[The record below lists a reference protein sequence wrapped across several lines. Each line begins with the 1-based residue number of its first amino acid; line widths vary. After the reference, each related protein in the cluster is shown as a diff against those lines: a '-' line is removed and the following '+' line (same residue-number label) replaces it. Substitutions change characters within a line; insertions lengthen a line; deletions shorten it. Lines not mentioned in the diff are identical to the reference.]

1 MSAGPS
7 TSLKPTPYAEL
18 GQVVAEGLINAI
30 NDPAAQWDVLTDE
43 EIATI
48 KKRCEELLDWFTY
61 LTADDLTDYEVVI
74 GKDYLNKRQ
83 NTPCFDPHVMRPVA
97 DRFEEL
103 GNVDFDKE
111 FNLTPEQL
119 VLAVL
124 CAAMEDNNSRNIK
137 FEVLCEAL
145 QFDKGTYHMV
155 KKFLCGDDDRN
166 KTPKDLIMQTFCTP
180 IDCCLALT
188 MAYCEVCGWP
198 FSCDWNAITYAND
211 TWTEDEQNEFDKL
224 TREEAQ
230 RQWNATKA
238 FLMDPKSSEHEPN
251 EHMKQCA
258 IIENQLKASMAT
270 ADKIHAEMQE
280 LINAMDRNALV
291 EKHDAIVKERNEAI
305 GNLIPENVLN
315 RPTLTDE
322 DLAKLEKEINDVRT
336 RMQAVKKPSEWAPPP
351 AEGLQARLLLNPG
364 ELCLA
369 RTDDSSNL
377 VVAQVL
383 AKTSPHAHIYRLKFP
398 DTGNIEDVETGDIAV
413 PTVPMYDPD
422 IKRTNYIG
430 LRVAALVK
438 STYYYSQPVWSTG
451 TIGTLPNTAH
461 NKEFLIFFD
470 DGFEEYVQAAF
481 DSCDDAAMRASII
494 MDDRTV
500 VQQFREKIKLLKIL
514 PLARQSIASNGI
526 DIDKGGVYQLIRQ
539 NPERRRFI
547 QKYFE
552 KYPDWPL
559 VRMKKPSPP
568 ERPAQAIVA
577 YDRNQDRVTAYV
589 VATDR
594 ALCVLRFPPRNC
606 AIAGANCFDYPCT
619 TPGHVHVDE
628 TIFRGSSRIHAVN
641 LEHFGNNNMSAR
653 RMAKN
658 RSQFDVV
665 QPGPCPDKLKTAT
678 TTARKSSLPVRTDG
692 GPEGDVLSFEM
703 DPQTLA
709 IRKKKEMQAF
719 YVVSYFSFLAYLDP
733 DDCSDPMKCECQ
745 QLTVSN
751 VQRLAKSFRP
761 PAGEY
766 GYSYRT
772 LLGKTITGVFEC
784 NDNCGCQQKRCYNRV
799 VQQPIRYPIQ
809 IYKTAQSGWGVRAL
823 CDIPAGAF
831 IANYVG
837 ALLTDSL
844 ADALQG
850 EDEYFADLDLNDAVE
865 NEKATT
871 LEKCGYLD
879 MGIGSSDEE
888 EEPVKSRKDADDDG
902 LGSEASSTSSSEEE
916 EPKTKR
922 TRRRRKQ
929 NEDELNPRRKK
940 LNAAE
945 LEKID
950 AAAAVGDD
958 TVFKWAEYF
967 GENNTLFVVDA
978 KKKGNVGRF
987 LNHSCDPNVQVQHV
1001 FVDTH
1006 DLRLPWS
1013 SFFAIRNIKAGEAA
1027 WIVSED
1033 NLRMVQKSLT
1043 YSPALLK
1050 IFDEILVNAADNK
1063 QRDSEM
1069 NELRVDVDREQGK
1082 ITIFNNGRGLPIE
1095 IHPKEGIYVPTLIFG
1110 NLFTSSNYDD
1120 REVKVVGG
1128 RNGYGAKLCNIFSK
1142 EFVVETSSRENGRSF
1157 KQTWTNNM
1165 RQCDEPIVTEDA
1177 ETTDGTRVTFC
1188 PDLAKFGLSK
1198 LDDAICEMFKKRTFD
1213 VAGTL
1218 RGVTVYYNGKLVEG
1232 GKHVDHIV
1240 DQLVN
1245 IIKPLVDSQLKT
1257 GIKKI
1262 VIKNQLCVFVN
1273 ALIENPAFSSQTK
1286 DVLTTAARDFGSK
1299 CVCDAATVQTWAV
1312 ESGLVDE
1319 LTSEAQAKEGRPARK
1334 MKPKVEDLSD
1344 IVKLEDANWA
1354 GDITHSQ
1361 DCRLLITE
1369 GDSAK
1374 ALAVAG
1380 LEVVGR
1386 DRYGVFPVMG
1396 KFMNV
1401 SGMSKEKATASK
1413 EVNHLMRILGLK
1425 YGENYLIPENRARLR
1440 YGGIIILTDQDED
1453 GSHIKG
1459 LIINFLH
1466 TFWPELL
1473 QNGFIQSFMTPL
1485 LKARRGS
1492 ETLSFYSMDEFKKW
1506 KGSTEDAD
1514 KYTIKYYK
1522 GLGTS
1527 TSKEAREYF
1536 SNFEKH
1542 LINFRYEDEK
1552 DDETIRM
1559 AFDKRRSDDR
1569 KRWITERLQADD
1581 IMDNSS
1587 MNEATYKEFVDNE
1600 LFRYSLL
1607 DLRIYPLKTK
1617 NYRGFAVLPQHKL
1630 QQKPA
1635 KLTRSHALHYL
1646 FEQDRTTYYSP
1657 ITRLVFPP
1665 ADDELLNYL
1674 QEENQLIEPD
1684 WYCPIV
1690 PMVLVNGAEGI
1701 ATGWSTRVL
1710 SHDIREIIDNVRRL
1724 IDGGEVEKMTPSFSD
1739 FSGKIQELGENRYE
1753 ICGKFK
1759 IIPSQRRNVSNLKIE
1774 ITELPVG
1781 EWTNRYKQNTLHTL
1795 QAKGLICGF
1804 KEHHTERG
1812 VHFIVELGREL
1823 TERCRRAALFDPAG
1837 HLHNYTS
1844 AADIMREHFHIRQQ
1858 MYEKRKEHETKMLG
1872 AQKRRVENQ
1881 LRFVEATI
1889 SGSVRPNG
1897 KRLVDFEQELLSMG
1911 FEVDPVKQWKN
1922 EVNSVPFQDVS

>member
-1 MSAGPS
+1 MSAVPS
-7 TSLKPTPYAEL
+7 TSTKPTPYAEL
-18 GQVVAEGLINAI
+18 GQMVAEGLINAI

-83 NTPCFDPHVMRPVA
+83 NKPCFDPHVMRPVA

-111 FNLTPEQL
+111 FNLTAEQL
-119 VLAVL
+119 ILAIL
-124 CAAMEDNNSRNIK
+124 CAAMEDNNNRNIK

-155 KKFLCGDDDRN
+155 KKFLCGDDDKN

-238 FLMDPKSSEHEPN
+238 FLMDPTSSEHEPN

-280 LINAMDRNALV
+280 LITAMDRNALV
-291 EKHDAIVKERNEAI
+291 EKHDAVVKERNDAI
-305 GNLIPENVLN
+305 GNLIPANVLN

-322 DLAKLEKEINDVRT
+322 DLAKLEKEINDVRA
-336 RMQAVKKPSEWAPPP
+336 RMQAVKKPSEWPPPP

-369 RTDDSSNL
+369 RTDDNSNL
-377 VVAQVL
+377 VVAQVV
-383 AKTSPHAHIYRLKFP
+383 AKSSPHAYCLKFP
-398 DTGNIEDVETGDIAV
+398 DTGAMEDVETGDIAV

-606 AIAGANCFDYPCT
+606 SISGANCFDYPCT

-678 TTARKSSLPVRTDG
+678 TTARKSSLPVRNDG

-709 IRKKKEMQAF
+709 IRKKKEMQFEILPCSRTIPQVTWQYHTECSPVCLGGLERDPADPQF
-719 YVVSYFSFLAYLDP
+719 YTCSPLHIPILCGWRRVLYVYESSTRRASDGRIMYRAPCGRSLPSKKCVATYLREVGSELTIDLFCFDPVIETKTFVHVADSYVKTPDFTQGLEHMPIPAINTVDDEDP
-733 DDCSDPMKCECQ
+733 PKMFYCARRFPYNHQVDVKTISRDFCSGCSCTDDCSDPLKCECQ

-929 NEDELNPRRKK
+929 NEEEQNPRRKK

-1013 SFFAIRNIKAGEAA
+1013 SFFAIRNIKAGEELC
-1027 WIVSED
+1027 W
-1033 NLRMVQKSLT
+1033 NYG
-1043 YSPALLK
+1043 YSPDAL
-1050 IFDEILVNAADNK
+1050 DP
-1063 QRDSEM
+1063 
-1069 NELRVDVDREQGK
+1069 DRPRHRQLFCKCGAN
-1082 ITIFNNGRGLPIE
+1082 TCRG
-1095 IHPKEGIYVPTLIFG
+1095 
-1110 NLFTSSNYDD
+1110 
-1120 REVKVVGG
+1120 
-1128 RNGYGAKLCNIFSK
+1128 
-1142 EFVVETSSRENGRSF
+1142 
-1157 KQTWTNNM
+1157 
-1165 RQCDEPIVTEDA
+1165 
-1177 ETTDGTRVTFC
+1177 
-1188 PDLAKFGLSK
+1188 
-1198 LDDAICEMFKKRTFD
+1198 
-1213 VAGTL
+1213 
-1218 RGVTVYYNGKLVEG
+1218 
-1232 GKHVDHIV
+1232 
-1240 DQLVN
+1240 
-1245 IIKPLVDSQLKT
+1245 
-1257 GIKKI
+1257 
-1262 VIKNQLCVFVN
+1262 
-1273 ALIENPAFSSQTK
+1273 
-1286 DVLTTAARDFGSK
+1286 
-1299 CVCDAATVQTWAV
+1299 
-1312 ESGLVDE
+1312 
-1319 LTSEAQAKEGRPARK
+1319 
-1334 MKPKVEDLSD
+1334 
-1344 IVKLEDANWA
+1344 
-1354 GDITHSQ
+1354 
-1361 DCRLLITE
+1361 RLL
-1369 GDSAK
+1369 
-1374 ALAVAG
+1374 
-1380 LEVVGR
+1380 
-1386 DRYGVFPVMG
+1386 
-1396 KFMNV
+1396 
-1401 SGMSKEKATASK
+1401 
-1413 EVNHLMRILGLK
+1413 
-1425 YGENYLIPENRARLR
+1425 
-1440 YGGIIILTDQDED
+1440 
-1453 GSHIKG
+1453 
-1459 LIINFLH
+1459 
-1466 TFWPELL
+1466 
-1473 QNGFIQSFMTPL
+1473 
-1485 LKARRGS
+1485 
-1492 ETLSFYSMDEFKKW
+1492 
-1506 KGSTEDAD
+1506 
-1514 KYTIKYYK
+1514 
-1522 GLGTS
+1522 
-1527 TSKEAREYF
+1527 
-1536 SNFEKH
+1536 
-1542 LINFRYEDEK
+1542 
-1552 DDETIRM
+1552 
-1559 AFDKRRSDDR
+1559 
-1569 KRWITERLQADD
+1569 
-1581 IMDNSS
+1581 
-1587 MNEATYKEFVDNE
+1587 
-1600 LFRYSLL
+1600 
-1607 DLRIYPLKTK
+1607 
-1617 NYRGFAVLPQHKL
+1617 
-1630 QQKPA
+1630 
-1635 KLTRSHALHYL
+1635 
-1646 FEQDRTTYYSP
+1646 
-1657 ITRLVFPP
+1657 
-1665 ADDELLNYL
+1665 
-1674 QEENQLIEPD
+1674 
-1684 WYCPIV
+1684 
-1690 PMVLVNGAEGI
+1690 
-1701 ATGWSTRVL
+1701 
-1710 SHDIREIIDNVRRL
+1710 
-1724 IDGGEVEKMTPSFSD
+1724 
-1739 FSGKIQELGENRYE
+1739 
-1753 ICGKFK
+1753 
-1759 IIPSQRRNVSNLKIE
+1759 
-1774 ITELPVG
+1774 
-1781 EWTNRYKQNTLHTL
+1781 
-1795 QAKGLICGF
+1795 
-1804 KEHHTERG
+1804 
-1812 VHFIVELGREL
+1812 
-1823 TERCRRAALFDPAG
+1823 
-1837 HLHNYTS
+1837 
-1844 AADIMREHFHIRQQ
+1844 
-1858 MYEKRKEHETKMLG
+1858 
-1872 AQKRRVENQ
+1872 
-1881 LRFVEATI
+1881 
-1889 SGSVRPNG
+1889 
-1897 KRLVDFEQELLSMG
+1897 
-1911 FEVDPVKQWKN
+1911 
-1922 EVNSVPFQDVS
+1922 